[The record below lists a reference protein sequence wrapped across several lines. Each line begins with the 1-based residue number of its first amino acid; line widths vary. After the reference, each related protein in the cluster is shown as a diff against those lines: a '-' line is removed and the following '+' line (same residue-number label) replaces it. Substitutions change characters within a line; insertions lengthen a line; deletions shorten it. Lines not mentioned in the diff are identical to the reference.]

1 MPGEGLLGG
10 VIGGA
15 IGAVGGAISAAR
27 QRKDIANTQR
37 DITRGVDLA
46 GELTGRSV
54 GNIMTSKE
62 YLTGANFIRSM
73 FGIQGNIGSD
83 IQRQVQGEFG
93 NSLREG
99 GVFGNLQQENQKY
112 YGKSG
117 QTVMTENLAA
127 VGGEVPTF
135 GGMDPLSQDFAK
147 NLRASQS
154 VRGLEPS
161 MAAGAGEAA
170 GLSSF
175 RFQMQEQMLPQLMAL
190 AEAPANLRARY
201 EGNNL
206 QREVYRAGKGAVAY
220 GQANSS
226 LFGSGPSALEGMF
239 QGGAAGFA
247 AGSAVGNGIAAT
259 GGIGDFGGI
268 GGLFSGG
275 QQGGAGGRNFRYGQ
289 G

>member
-1 MPGEGLLGG
+1 L
-10 VIGGA
+10 IGGT
-15 IGAVGGAISAAR
+15 IGAIGGAISAAR

-37 DITRGVDLA
+37 DVRRGVDLA
-46 GELTGRSV
+46 GELTSRSV

-73 FGIQGNIGSD
+73 FGVQGNIGED

-93 NSLREG
+93 NSLRTG
-99 GVFGNLQQENQKY
+99 GTIVDRDLTAENQKY
-112 YGKSG
+112 YGRSG
-117 QTVMTENLAA
+117 QQVMTENLAA

-135 GGMDPLSQDFAK
+135 GGMDPLSQDFVK

-154 VRGLEPS
+154 SRGLEIS

-201 EGNNL
+201 EGGNL
-206 QREVYRAGKGAVAY
+206 QREVYRAGAGAVAY
-220 GQANSS
+220 GQANQS

-247 AGSAVGNGIAAT
+247 AGSAAGNGIAAT
-259 GGIGDFGGI
+259 GGLGSLFGGGADFGTPAQPQEPPG
-268 GGLFSGG
+268 
-275 QQGGAGGRNFRYGQ
+275 YGY
-289 G
+289 